1 MCYTESIT
9 ITNINKEQ
17 NMHNRVDNP
26 TNRWAGDDLEYDA
39 WAAEMNKA
47 ADENIA
53 YRKKCEEYQKKQAE
67 KAENKN

>member
-1 MCYTESIT
+1 
-9 ITNINKEQ
+9 
-17 NMHNRVDNP
+17 MHNRVDNP